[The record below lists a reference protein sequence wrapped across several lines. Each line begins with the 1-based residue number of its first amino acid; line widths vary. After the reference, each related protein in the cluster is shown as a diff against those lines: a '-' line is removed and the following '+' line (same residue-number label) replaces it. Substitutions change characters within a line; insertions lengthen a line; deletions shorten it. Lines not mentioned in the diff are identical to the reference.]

1 MRSLERIKA
10 VVLRKK
16 GFSVREIARKTH
28 CAKSSISTWV
38 RGISLTGD
46 QIKRLKSNQDKGR
59 AKAASHPNSPK
70 RVWGRLRQQI
80 KDSAFQEISRACPL
94 GTLKVLGTALY
105 WAEGYKRSENMV
117 NFTNSDPAMIALM
130 MKFFRKVCKVPED
143 KFRAGVHIHPHLDI
157 DAAIRFWAR
166 VSGIPVK
173 QFHRTQLCVSKASK
187 HKMDTLP
194 LGTFSIIICDVR
206 LQSRIK
212 GWIRGIEQWSDFRAV
227 SSVG

>member
-1 MRSLERIKA
+1 MKSIERAKA
-10 VVLRKK
+10 VVLRKE
-16 GFSVREIARKTH
+16 GFSVREIARETH

-38 RGISLTGD
+38 RGIPLTVE
-46 QIKRLKSNQDKGR
+46 QIRRLDSNQDKGR

-70 RVWGRLRQQI
+70 CVWGRLRQEI
-80 KDSAFQEISRACPL
+80 KDSAAKEVSKEYSSGMLKIL
-94 GTLKVLGTALY
+94 GASLY

-130 MKFFRKVCKVPED
+130 MKFFRNICKVPED
-143 KFRAGVHIHPHLDI
+143 KFRGGVHIHPHLDRE
-157 DAAIRFWAR
+157 AAVRFWMK

-212 GWIRGIEQWSDFRAV
+212 GWIKGIEKWSDLGAI